1 MAHDLHYLKVHK
13 SLQQFS
19 GSHNSTWWYC
29 SRHSGAQLPFWPG
42 SSTSGD
48 LQHRVRIAGNAIDQG
63 PVPSHHLSATISK
76 QLGFDKGHAKTHGH
90 HIICSKYAKIEPQIW
105 LFLLKVLNCP
115 FRREQMVLT
124 LATMVVLAPYS
135 KSVQH
140 TARSTPWIFKNC
152 GKQQNTYS
160 KTPNRWFCML
170 LKSAKSLP
178 RFLWPPTSALNC
190 GLAAPPWYFQPPW
203 PKLPRMEHSPLS
215 GSILRTSCDWW
226 EESPA
231 FLLKPSWMF
240 GGVCSNLIDAK
251 NI

>member
-1 MAHDLHYLKVHK
+1 MAHYLHYLKVHK

-90 HIICSKYAKIEPQIW
+90 HIIWSKYAKIEPQIW

-124 LATMVVLAPYS
+124 LATMVVLAPYP

-140 TARSTPWIFKNC
+140 TARSTPW
-152 GKQQNTYS
+152 
-160 KTPNRWFCML
+160 
-170 LKSAKSLP
+170 KSAENNRTPTVKHPTADFVCCWRVPNPFQDFFDSHLP
-178 RFLWPPTSALNC
+178 
-190 GLAAPPWYFQPPW
+190 
-203 PKLPRMEHSPLS
+203 PLS
-215 GSILRTSCDWW
+215 IAGWRLHHGISSRHGPNHPGWSTRPSLGQSWGPHATGERNPLSC
-226 EESPA
+226 
-231 FLLKPSWMF
+231 
-240 GGVCSNLIDAK
+240 
-251 NI
+251 